1 LATAKKRR
9 PPAKKQSAK
18 SAAKVLRQK
27 QTIDLR
33 VKGLSIRAIAEKLGV
48 TKSQVHRDIE
58 GVLSVTK
65 SEAAEVAEQARKVAL
80 EQIDAGI
87 AALMP
92 KIRRGNVPAVMA
104 FAKLDDR
111 RAKLLHLEKT
121 KVEHTGADGAPLPV
135 DERGA
140 LIERLTGLIAGAA
153 AGVPSGAS
161 PGEGSSP
168 AQAEGASSS

>member
-18 SAAKVLRQK
+18 SAGKVLRQK
-27 QTIDLR
+27 QAIDLR

-80 EQIDAGI
+80 EQIDRAIAG
-87 AALMP
+87 LDT
-92 KIRRGNVPAVMA
+92 KLRRGHPASVMA
-104 FAKLDDR
+104 FVRLDER

-135 DERGA
+135 DARSE
-140 LIERLTGLIAGAA
+140 LIERLSGLLAGAEAGAA
-153 AGVPSGAS
+153 AGADTAAADQ
-161 PGEGSSP
+161 P
-168 AQAEGASSS
+168 AEAEGAPGP